1 MFAVTVS
8 PEVLEADL
16 AAGRM
21 CCPGCDGPL
30 SPWGFGR
37 VRELRMLHDVRS
49 VRPRRACC
57 HACQT
62 THVLMPAWSVPRR
75 RDCAEVIGAA
85 LLAKAHGDGHR
96 KIAARLGR
104 PPATVRGW
112 LRAFAHRADA
122 VQARRCAG
130 RARSTRSSPRRL
142 GRRSPAPWTR
152 SGSPPEPAGCTC
164 EHGPARGSS
173 RSRSPVACCMAGHGT
188 RPRASHFLCKR
199 CSECN
204 CDSLLCQWLTV
215 TLQCQSGG
223 VGDAVAEVDSEGREG
238 GAPVVGVPPFLL
250 GAGDREVEQ
259 LAG

>member
-1 MFAVTVS
+1 VFAVTVS

-21 CCPGCDGPL
+21 GCPGCDGPL

-49 VRPRRACC
+49 FRPRRACC

-85 LLAKAHGDGHR
+85 LLAKAQGDGHR

-112 LRAFAHRADA
+112 LRAFGRRADA
-122 VQARRCAG
+122 VQSSALRWARAID
-130 RARSTRSSPRRL
+130 AQLEP
-142 GRRSPAPWTR
+142 PA
-152 SGSPPEPAGCTC
+152 A
-164 EHGPARGSS
+164 GSS
-173 RSRSPVACCMAGHGT
+173 FAGAVDGLGVAARACRLHLRTRAGPWELAVALTGGLLHG
-188 RPRASHFLCKR
+188 RPR
-199 CSECN
+199 
-204 CDSLLCQWLTV
+204 DPPWL
-215 TLQCQSGG
+215 
-223 VGDAVAEVDSEGREG
+223 
-238 GAPVVGVPPFLL
+238 
-250 GAGDREVEQ
+250 
-259 LAG
+259 